1 MFNIFKFKKIFNP
14 KQTRPANYKDTIFEI
29 AQQLVEFSGY
39 NYRFYGY
46 NSKLINPES
55 RPELY
60 QIIMEKDGYTATT
73 AFEKRILD
81 KVDDIEEAWK
91 EILRPQLINC
101 KQCIDKQ
108 MKQAFGDIMYEKFVE
123 ERCK

>member
-1 MFNIFKFKKIFNP
+1 MFNIFKHKKIFNP
-14 KQTRPANYKDTIFEI
+14 KQARPANYKDIIFEQ
-29 AQQLVEFSGY
+29 AQKMVRFSG
-39 NYRFYGY
+39 FGQDFFGY

-55 RPELY
+55 RPDLY
-60 QIIMEKDGYTATT
+60 QIIMEKDGYTASA

-81 KVDDIEEAWK
+81 NENDVEEIWK
-91 EILRPQLINC
+91 ELLKPQLINC

-108 MKQAFGDIMYEKFVE
+108 MKQPFKDIMYEKFLE